1 MFPKSNLLISGLAVI
16 AVMIC
21 ALPAAKGIGATTKE
35 IPDVHVN
42 RAAKGDR
49 MVEQRTIAR
58 KAPVQREPVA
68 TRGPLVPPQQ
78 PAVKQRIMDGCEP
91 AFSPVT
97 VPSMAHLASRCI
109 G

>member
-21 ALPAAKGIGATTKE
+21 ALPAAKGIGAATKE
-35 IPDVHVN
+35 IPDVQVN

-49 MVEQRTIAR
+49 MAEQRTISR
-58 KAPVQREPVA
+58 KTPVQREPVA
-68 TRGPLVPPQQ
+68 TRGPLVPPE

-97 VPSMAHLASRCI
+97 VPSMAHLASRCV